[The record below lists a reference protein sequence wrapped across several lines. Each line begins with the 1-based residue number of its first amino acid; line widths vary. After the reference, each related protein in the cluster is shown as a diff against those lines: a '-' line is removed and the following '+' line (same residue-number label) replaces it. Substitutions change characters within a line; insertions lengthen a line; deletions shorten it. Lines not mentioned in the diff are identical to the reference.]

1 MEQTPSDLPA
11 EAPTIYLVERNG
23 RQQEAIRNKLRKHG
37 FQVLVAHNPL
47 LAVQRFSTHGFDAL
61 IVDVSRTQDDGLEAV
76 RKITRDA
83 RRRGKT
89 CPCIVLLKPDQKP
102 VARRLQAEATAQDTV
117 VLLYRPVRLLEL
129 LATVKSLVQSRPDP
143 ADSDRQK
150 YDLAG
155 A

>member
-61 IVDVSRTQDDGLEAV
+61 IVDVSRTQDEGLEAV